1 MKGLVV
7 LLLLSVAP
15 VVSSDAFGA
24 GATPAVG
31 PRVVLGVDAKGSQRH
46 VQLTDRGGPVYP
58 TADITCDGNRRTI
71 TLTRTDN
78 VGGKTIA
85 TYAVSPK
92 VSEGML
98 KAVECRLLIPGREIP
113 AASGAV
119 ATRTRPDL
127 RDRHW
132 EPGLAA
138 DHRVL
143 AGDLCGP
150 GGDGAAG
157 GRDRDRASDA
167 AEHDWCRGRQRPRR
181 GSARAPA
188 RRNCLSG
195 NSVTS
200 RGELG
205 VAAIGADDADTG
217 TGRAAAD

>member
-1 MKGLVV
+1 MWL
-7 LLLLSVAP
+7 P
-15 VVSSDAFGA
+15 
-24 GATPAVG
+24 PASALASG
-31 PRVVLGVDAKGSQRH
+31 GHRLRSRRRSPPAQASAREAAL
-46 VQLTDRGGPVYP
+46 DRGR
-58 TADITCDGNRRTI
+58 ARR
-71 TLTRTDN
+71 RRD
-78 VGGKTIA
+78 
-85 TYAVSPK
+85 
-92 VSEGML
+92 
-98 KAVECRLLIPGREIP
+98 
-113 AASGAV
+113 
-119 ATRTRPDL
+119 RTRPDL

-205 VAAIGADDADTG
+205 VAAIGADDH
-217 TGRAAAD
+217 GRRTRGGRLTERQPAPRRTRHK